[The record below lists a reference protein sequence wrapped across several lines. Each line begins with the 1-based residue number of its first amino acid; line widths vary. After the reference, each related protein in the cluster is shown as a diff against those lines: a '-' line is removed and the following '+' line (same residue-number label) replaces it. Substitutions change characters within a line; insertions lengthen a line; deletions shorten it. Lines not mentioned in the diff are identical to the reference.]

1 MYSLRFI
8 GVMFGL
14 ALIIIAIRAIVKR
27 VITERQSLFWIFS
40 GLIIA
45 VGCAFPWI
53 TWGIADYFG
62 VEYAPTIIFMV
73 AIGLLVFGL
82 FYCFQK
88 LAKLSRQ
95 VRDLAISAS
104 LYKQMLE
111 EIQGNKQLPEAEKQA
126 EEIGKEQ

>member
-8 GVMFGL
+8 GVVCGL
-14 ALIIIAIRAIVKR
+14 ALIGIAIHSIVKR

-45 VGCAFPWI
+45 VCCALPWI

-73 AIGLLVFGL
+73 AIGLLIYGL

-104 LYKQMLE
+104 LYKQMFE
-111 EIQGNKQLPEAEKQA
+111 ELQAQKEAAKSAERIEEKS
-126 EEIGKEQ
+126 

>member
-1 MYSLRFI
+1 MS
-8 GVMFGL
+8 GL
-14 ALIIIAIRAIVKR
+14 ALIAVAIRSIVKR

-45 VGCAFPWI
+45 VCCALPWI

-73 AIGLLVFGL
+73 AIGLLVYGL

-104 LYKQMLE
+104 LYKQMFEELQEKEKLSADVKIPE
-111 EIQGNKQLPEAEKQA
+111 EIENKS
-126 EEIGKEQ
+126 

>member
-8 GVMFGL
+8 GVICGL
-14 ALIIIAIRAIVKR
+14 ALIGIAIHSIVKR

-40 GLIIA
+40 GLIIS
-45 VGCAFPWI
+45 VCCALPWI

-73 AIGLLVFGL
+73 AIGLLIYGL

-104 LYKQMLE
+104 LYKQMFE
-111 EIQGNKQLPEAEKQA
+111 ELQAQKEAAESAERIEEKS
-126 EEIGKEQ
+126 

>member
-40 GLIIA
+40 
-45 VGCAFPWI
+45 
-53 TWGIADYFG
+53 
-62 VEYAPTIIFMV
+62 
-73 AIGLLVFGL
+73 GL

-126 EEIGKEQ
+126 EDIGKEQ

>member
-8 GVMFGL
+8 GVIFGL
-14 ALIIIAIRAIVKR
+14 ALVGIALHSIIKR

-45 VGCAFPWI
+45 LCCALPWI

-73 AIGLLVFGL
+73 AIGILVYGL

-104 LYKQMLE
+104 LYKQMFEELQAQKAALE
-111 EIQGNKQLPEAEKQA
+111 AKAA
-126 EEIGKEQ
+126 EEMKD

>member
-8 GVMFGL
+8 GVICGL
-14 ALIIIAIRAIVKR
+14 ALIGIAIHSIVKR

-45 VGCAFPWI
+45 VCCALPWI

-73 AIGLLVFGL
+73 AIGLLIYGL

-104 LYKQMLE
+104 LYKQMFE
-111 EIQGNKQLPEAEKQA
+111 ELQAQKEAAESAERIEEKS
-126 EEIGKEQ
+126 

>member
-8 GVMFGL
+8 GVVCGL
-14 ALIIIAIRAIVKR
+14 ALIGIAIHSIVKR

-45 VGCAFPWI
+45 VCCALPWI
-53 TWGIADYFG
+53 TWGVADYFG
-62 VEYAPTIIFMV
+62 VEYAPSIIFMV
-73 AIGLLVFGL
+73 AIGILVYGL

-104 LYKQMLE
+104 LYKQMFE
-111 EIQGNKQLPEAEKQA
+111 ELQAQKEAVSKESAERIEEKS
-126 EEIGKEQ
+126 